1 MKIEI
6 RQLYAPVARPYVMPC
21 GHAGPRPCRARAPQ
35 STRDAALHALCG
47 RRRQKRRGVVLWCC
61 CSGSGTHSSFR
72 PGMIPPWV
80 SAQQAQGWLASVG
93 GEHGVGGSCTGPTV

>member
-35 STRDAALHALCG
+35 STRDAALVVVAGRNEGVSCCDAAALD
-47 RRRQKRRGVVLWCC
+47 
-61 CSGSGTHSSFR
+61 
-72 PGMIPPWV
+72 
-80 SAQQAQGWLASVG
+80 QGHIHLSVQG
-93 GEHGVGGSCTGPTV
+93 